1 MYYNINKV
9 PNDAKKY
16 NIKIAERGFGQTY
29 HLRQKYLL
37 QLGLNINSIGFDYW
51 ITAIGI
57 YIRKR
62 GRISMTELYNI
73 IGKNFDKKSSQIERS
88 MRTASET
95 AKENIKKLYDYNGKL
110 SNKTI
115 LTLVTKFE
123 IKDNIDNHIP
133 RID

>member
-1 MYYNINKV
+1 MEKRMLNSIYGITAMNIIRK
-9 PNDAKKY
+9 DYLFKL
-16 NIKIAERGFGQTY
+16 GF
-29 HLRQKYLL
+29 
-37 QLGLNINSIGFDYW
+37 NINSIGFDFW
-51 ITAIGI
+51 LTAIRI
-57 YIRKR
+57 YLKNRQ
-62 GRISMTELYNI
+62 ISMMTLYNEI
-73 IGKNFDKKSSQIERS
+73 AKITNKTASQIERT

-115 LTLVTKFE
+115 LTLITKFE

>member
-9 PNDAKKY
+9 PNDEKKY

-29 HLRQKYLL
+29 YLRQKYLL
-37 QLGLNINSIGFDYW
+37 QLGFNINSIGFDFW
-51 ITAIGI
+51 LTAIRI
-57 YIRKR
+57 YLKTRQ
-62 GRISMTELYNI
+62 ISMMTLYNE
-73 IGKNFDKKSSQIERS
+73 IGKITNKTASQIERA

-95 AKENIKKLYDYNGKL
+95 AKENIKKLCDYNGKL

-115 LTLVTKFE
+115 LTLITKFE
-123 IKDNIDNHIP
+123 MKDNIDNHIP

>member
-9 PNDAKKY
+9 SNDAKKY
-16 NIKIAERGFGQTY
+16 NIKIAERGFGETY

-37 QLGLNINSIGFDYW
+37 QLGFNINSNGFDFW
-51 ITAIGI
+51 LTAIRI
-57 YIRKR
+57 YLKNRQ
-62 GRISMTELYNI
+62 ISMMTLYNE
-73 IGKNFDKKSSQIERS
+73 IGKITNKTASQIERA

-115 LTLVTKFE
+115 LTLITKFE
-123 IKDNIDNHIP
+123 MKDNIDNHIP

>member
-29 HLRQKYLL
+29 YLRQKYLL
-37 QLGLNINSIGFDYW
+37 QLGFNINSIGFDFW
-51 ITAIGI
+51 LTAIRI
-57 YIRKR
+57 YLKNRQ
-62 GRISMTELYNI
+62 ISMMTLYNE
-73 IGKNFDKKSSQIERS
+73 IGKITNKKASQIERA

-115 LTLVTKFE
+115 LTLITQFE
-123 IKDNIDNHIP
+123 MKDNIGNHIP

>member
-9 PNDAKKY
+9 SNDAKKY

-29 HLRQKYLL
+29 HLRKNYLL
-37 QLGLNINSIGFDYW
+37 QLGFNIKSIGFDFW
-51 ITAIGI
+51 LTAIHI
-57 YIRKR
+57 YLKNRQ
-62 GRISMTELYNI
+62 ISMMTLYKE
-73 IGKNFDKKSSQIERS
+73 IGKRRNKTASQIERA

-115 LTLVTKFE
+115 LTLITKFE
-123 IKDNIDNHIP
+123 MKDNIDNHIP

>member
-29 HLRQKYLL
+29 YLRQNYLL
-37 QLGLNINSIGFDYW
+37 QLGFNINSIGFDFW
-51 ITAIGI
+51 LTAIRI
-57 YIRKR
+57 YLKNRQ
-62 GRISMTELYNI
+62 ISMMTLYNE
-73 IGKNFDKKSSQIERS
+73 IGKITNKTASQIERA
-88 MRTASET
+88 MRKASET

-115 LTLVTKFE
+115 LTLITKFE
-123 IKDNIDNHIP
+123 MKDNIDNHIP

>member
-1 MYYNINKV
+1 M
-9 PNDAKKY
+9 
-16 NIKIAERGFGQTY
+16 
-29 HLRQKYLL
+29 
-37 QLGLNINSIGFDYW
+37 
-51 ITAIGI
+51 
-57 YIRKR
+57 
-62 GRISMTELYNI
+62 MTLYNEI
-73 IGKNFDKKSSQIERS
+73 AKITNKTSIQVERA

-115 LTLVTKFE
+115 LTLITKFE

>member
-29 HLRQKYLL
+29 YLRQKYLL
-37 QLGLNINSIGFDYW
+37 QLGFNINSIGFDFW
-51 ITAIGI
+51 LTAIRI
-57 YIRKR
+57 YLKNRQ
-62 GRISMTELYNI
+62 ISMMTLYNEI
-73 IGKNFDKKSSQIERS
+73 AKITNKTASQIERS
-88 MRTASET
+88 MRIASET

-115 LTLVTKFE
+115 LILITKFE
-123 IKDNIDNHIP
+123 MKDNIDNHIP

>member
-9 PNDAKKY
+9 PNDTKKY

-29 HLRQKYLL
+29 YLRQEYLL
-37 QLGLNINSIGFDYW
+37 QLGFNINSIGFDFW
-51 ITAIGI
+51 LTAIQI
-57 YIRKR
+57 YLKNRQ
-62 GRISMTELYNI
+62 ISMMTLYNEI
-73 IGKNFDKKSSQIERS
+73 AKITNKTANQIERA

-115 LTLVTKFE
+115 LTLITKFE
-123 IKDNIDNHIP
+123 MKEMNNDV
-133 RID
+133 

>member
-29 HLRQKYLL
+29 YLRQRYLL
-37 QLGLNINSIGFDYW
+37 QIGFNINSIGFDFW
-51 ITAIGI
+51 LTAIRI
-57 YIRKR
+57 YLKNRQ
-62 GRISMTELYNI
+62 ISMMNLYNEI
-73 IGKNFDKKSSQIERS
+73 AEITNKTPSQIEKA

-115 LTLVTKFE
+115 LTLITKFE
-123 IKDNIDNHIP
+123 MKENIDNHIP

>member
-29 HLRQKYLL
+29 YLRQKYLL
-37 QLGLNINSIGFDYW
+37 QLGFNINSIGFDFW
-51 ITAIGI
+51 LTAIRI
-57 YIRKR
+57 YLKNRQ
-62 GRISMTELYNI
+62 ISMMTLYNKI
-73 IGKNFDKKSSQIERS
+73 AKITNKTAIQIERS
-88 MRTASET
+88 MRIASET

-115 LTLVTKFE
+115 LILITKFE
-123 IKDNIDNHIP
+123 MKDNIDNHIP